1 MEDDNTPTKTPAMEN
16 LKLELSPIH
25 SPLRVGQWYS
35 LSVTCKKNF
44 LPSHHHGLIK
54 IEAFQ
59 EDTKEARE
67 IIIREIGD
75 IKLEGDGIA
84 RLGFK
89 LGEATKVVD
98 GKPKKTIIR
107 VTLRDTEASDSKII
121 ASVDSHPLVV
131 FKYGLKV
138 IEEHTSPYIFY
149 KDKGGKDQGIELEIK
164 LVDDKDNLVTDK
176 DVLLMPVLLYEGG
189 SKVQD
194 QSILSMSHDKTAL
207 RLSHGKT
214 NLKFRINQVSTK
226 HCNQKFCILITQAVR
241 ENDFP
246 EIAPAISVPVDVRSK
261 KNKRPNTGSSSSLLG
276 GFGSASNET
285 NETPNKRLR
294 GLSDIQRTAAILDS
308 SDCKS

>member
-1 MEDDNTPTKTPAMEN
+1 
-16 LKLELSPIH
+16 
-25 SPLRVGQWYS
+25 
-35 LSVTCKKNF
+35 
-44 LPSHHHGLIK
+44 
-54 IEAFQ
+54 
-59 EDTKEARE
+59 
-67 IIIREIGD
+67 
-75 IKLEGDGIA
+75 
-84 RLGFK
+84 
-89 LGEATKVVD
+89 
-98 GKPKKTIIR
+98 
-107 VTLRDTEASDSKII
+107 
-121 ASVDSHPLVV
+121 LVV

-138 IEEHTSPYIFY
+138 IEEHSSSYIFY

-207 RLSHGKT
+207 RLSNGKT
-214 NLKFRINQVSTK
+214 SLKFRINQVSTK

-261 KNKRPNTGSSSSLLG
+261 KNKRPSTGLG
-276 GFGSASNET
+276 LSGGLGSGSNET
-285 NETPNKRLR
+285 NDTPNKRLR

-308 SDCKS
+308 SDCKSFFASLALLISRSLSLSLSLSSFCFSWSFTC